1 MRTPHHPR
9 HPVAART
16 RHALALLT
24 VACVS
29 LPGWLDD
36 RWRQARASGDRG
48 SETVEKAVIV
58 AVALGLAVGLAA
70 AITAVVNNYQ
80 GQITP

>member
-1 MRTPHHPR
+1 MWTPHR
-9 HPVAART
+9 SDTVAART
-16 RHALALLT
+16 RHALALLAL
-24 VACVS
+24 ACVS
-29 LPGWLDD
+29 LPGRLEG

-70 AITAVVNNYQ
+70 AITAVVNSYQ
-80 GQITP
+80 TQITP